1 MFTLAY
7 ERRCNVLLTTFSSV
21 FSSEDISGLDLA
33 VIRFTANHGP
43 AHLILDYRSV
53 ESVGVPM
60 SKWLR
65 RSRQPAISP
74 EFKRFLVVRDAD
86 GSELFQMARVFTTQ
100 QRMAG
105 SSEPQVVSSL
115 DDALLLLGATDA
127 IFEPVASGPHAV

>member
-7 ERRCNVLLTTFSSV
+7 ERRCNVLLATFSGV
-21 FSSEDISGLDLA
+21 FSSQDISELDLA
-33 VIRFTANHGP
+33 VIRFTASHGR

-60 SKWLR
+60 SKWLQ

-74 EFKRFLVVRDAD
+74 EFKRFLVVGDAD
-86 GSELFQMARVFTTQ
+86 GAELFQMARAFTTQ

-105 SSEPQVVSSL
+105 SPEPQVTPSL

-127 IFEPVASGPHAV
+127 IFEPVAWS